1 MSEDVE
7 TYSTP
12 PTSPADGRADG
23 MAQLPSENVIRPSL
37 SRKNSR
43 LSLLSS
49 LTSLHTNIVWHHD
62 TVVEQQS
69 PTGAKAVARR
79 LSPVD
84 NPTTPVRHDFFVAPP
99 SIDSPGSISSSSLSC
114 SSSSSL
120 AMPIDHRNL
129 SAKSPCFVHSHL
141 DKGASLQDWLEVH
154 AKDNEV
160 PGSDVGVAKAL
171 QQYHRPP
178 HHVELPCPDGGSHAL
193 SENDDSDTYGG
204 SLTKQLAETAVGVR
218 EMSKQLGRA
227 RIRSNIQSV
236 LIVTKARDNRLIK
249 LTREL
254 ALYLM
259 LKHRQGSRGL
269 VVYVDHQL
277 RNSRRFDAEGI
288 QRDHPE
294 LFEPLPRR
302 RSSSSNSLSS
312 LSSSSTHQDDLN
324 THQEGQLRYWTS
336 DMCSNSPHLFDF
348 VITLGGDGT
357 VLFTSWLF
365 QRIVPPVL
373 PFALGSLGFLTNF
386 DFADYQTVV
395 DSAIDS
401 GIRVNLRMRFT
412 CTVYRAVFD
421 KGKCRKAVKKGE
433 TGEIMMK
440 DVNKGGWEALEG
452 GWSGGFTTSEG
463 GKCSKDKEI
472 MCFTTRPVE
481 TFEVLNDLVIDRGPS
496 PYVSLL
502 ELFGDEHHMTTV
514 QADGLCVATP
524 TGSTAYSLSAGG
536 SLVHPEIP
544 AILISPICPHT
555 LSFRPMLLPDSME
568 LRICVPYNSRSTA
581 WVSFDGRGRVELQQ
595 GDHIKITASKY
606 PFPTVCADKQSTDW
620 FHAISRT
627 LKWNERERQKSFVV
641 VEEAPSR
648 KSSIG
653 KTRSLERMKQED
665 MFDENLEDEEEDE
678 TTSDEE
684 DDKFD
689 IDDSS
694 PEASTSG
701 RTGTRIPNEL
711 NARDAAVGIAK
722 AREETGSQTDEDLLS
737 TPELAALALTQGRRL
752 KFSRSAKS
760 RSRSRSGLHSGVDT
774 PGRFAGPA
782 HRPPHI
788 NPHHIDHQ
796 FRTPSPAHS
805 NSSDD
810 SLSNMDVAQRGARD
824 DIHSREQYSSGRS
837 RIPKD
842 REFDDNLQTPTMPDT
857 HSGRRNSHRVDSR
870 DYDQHHPRA
879 FAVWG
884 NDETDSNA
892 SDSDA

>member
-1 MSEDVE
+1 M
-7 TYSTP
+7 T
-12 PTSPADGRADG
+12 
-23 MAQLPSENVIRPSL
+23 
-37 SRKNSR
+37 
-43 LSLLSS
+43 
-49 LTSLHTNIVWHHD
+49 
-62 TVVEQQS
+62 
-69 PTGAKAVARR
+69 RR

-84 NPTTPVRHDFFVAPP
+84 NPTTPVHHDFLVAPP
-99 SIDSPGSISSSSLSC
+99 SIESPSSSSLS
-114 SSSSSL
+114 SSPSSSL
-120 AMPIDHRNL
+120 SMPM

-141 DKGASLQDWLEVH
+141 DKGASLQDWLDVH

-160 PGSDVGVAKAL
+160 LGSDVGVAKAL
-171 QQYHRPP
+171 KQHHRPR
-178 HHVELPCPDGGSHAL
+178 HRVELPCPDGSSYAL
-193 SENDDSDTYGG
+193 SEDDDNDTYGG
-204 SLTKQLAETAVGVR
+204 NLTKQLAETAVGVR

-227 RIRSNIQSV
+227 RIRSNIQSI

-259 LKHRQGSRGL
+259 LKHCQGGRRL
-269 VVYVDHQL
+269 IVYVDHQL

-302 RSSSSNSLSS
+302 RSSSNSLSS
-312 LSSSSTHQDDLN
+312 LSSSSTHQDDFN

-336 DMCSNSPHLFDF
+336 DMCRNSPHLFDF

-386 DFADYQTVV
+386 DFADYQAVV
-395 DSAIDS
+395 DSAVDS

-421 KGKCRKAVKKGE
+421 KQKGRKAVKKGE

-463 GKCSKDKEI
+463 GKCSRDKEI

-481 TFEVLNDLVIDRGPS
+481 TFEVINDLVVDRGPS

-641 VEEAPSR
+641 VEEGPSR
-648 KSSIG
+648 KSSMG
-653 KTRSLERMKQED
+653 KTRTPEKIKQD
-665 MFDENLEDEEEDE
+665 VMFDETLEDEEEDE
-678 TTSDEE
+678 TTSDE

-689 IDDSS
+689 INDSS
-694 PEASTSG
+694 PEASASG
-701 RTGTRIPNEL
+701 RIGIQIPNEL
-711 NARDAAVGIAK
+711 NAKDAAFGITK
-722 AREETGSQTDEDLLS
+722 AREEMGSQTDEDLLS

-760 RSRSRSGLHSGVDT
+760 RSRSRSGLRSGVDT

-788 NPHHIDHQ
+788 NPHYIDHQ
-796 FRTPSPAHS
+796 LRTPSPALS

-824 DIHSREQYSSGRS
+824 DIHSREQYSSARS

-842 REFDDNLQTPTMPDT
+842 REFDDNLQTPTIADT
-857 HSGRRNSHRVDSR
+857 PSERRNNHRVDSR
-870 DYDQHHPRA
+870 DYDQHYPRA

-884 NDETDSNA
+884 NDESDSNA

>member
-1 MSEDVE
+1 
-7 TYSTP
+7 
-12 PTSPADGRADG
+12 
-23 MAQLPSENVIRPSL
+23 MAQLPTENVIRPSL
-37 SRKNSR
+37 SRRNSR
-43 LSLLSS
+43 PSLLSS
-49 LTSLHTNIVWHHD
+49 LSSLSSLHTNIIWHHD
-62 TVVEQQS
+62 VVVEQQS
-69 PTGAKAVARR
+69 PATVAKTLAR
-79 LSPVD
+79 LSPGCN
-84 NPTTPVRHDFFVAPP
+84 NPTTAVRRDFIVAPP
-99 SIDSPGSISSSSLSC
+99 SIESPRSNSSSSLSC
-114 SSSSSL
+114 SPSTTSPIS
-120 AMPIDHRNL
+120 MPIDHRNL

-154 AKDNEV
+154 AKENELI
-160 PGSDVGVAKAL
+160 GSDVGVARAL
-171 QQYHRPP
+171 QQRQHT
-178 HHVELPCPDGGSHAL
+178 VELPCPDGGSHTL
-193 SENDDSDTYGG
+193 SEDDESDSYGG
-204 SLTKQLAETAVGVR
+204 NLTKQLAETAVGVR

-259 LKHRQGSRGL
+259 LKPRQGGRGL
-269 VVYVDHQL
+269 IVYVDHQL
-277 RNSRRFDAEGI
+277 RNSRRFDATGI

-312 LSSSSTHQDDLN
+312 LSSSSTQQDDFN
-324 THQEGQLRYWTS
+324 GHQEGQLRYWTS
-336 DMCSNSPHLFDF
+336 DMCSHSPHLFDF

-386 DFADYQTVV
+386 DFADHQAVV

-452 GWSGGFTTSEG
+452 GWSGGFTSLEG

-481 TFEVLNDLVIDRGPS
+481 TFEVLNDLVVDRGPS

-514 QADGLCVATP
+514 QADGLCVSTP

-581 WVSFDGRGRVELQQ
+581 WASFDGRGRVELQQ

-641 VEEAPSR
+641 VEEGPSR
-648 KSSIG
+648 KSSTG
-653 KTRSLERMKQED
+653 KTRSPEQMKQD
-665 MFDENLEDEEEDE
+665 NMLDATLEDEEEDE

-694 PEASTSG
+694 PEASTRG
-701 RTGTRIPNEL
+701 GNTIHIPNEL
-711 NARDAAVGIAK
+711 KPREAAVGLAK
-722 AREETGSQTDEDLLS
+722 ARGEAGSQTDDDLLS
-737 TPELAALALTQGRRL
+737 TPELAAFALTQGRRL

-760 RSRSRSGLHSGVDT
+760 RSRSRSGLRSGVDT

-788 NPHHIDHQ
+788 SAHHIDHQ
-796 FRTPSPAHS
+796 LRTPSPALS

-810 SLSNMDVAQRGARD
+810 SLSNMDAAQRGARD
-824 DIHSREQYSSGRS
+824 DIYSREQYLSARS

-842 REFDDNLQTPTMPDT
+842 REFDDNLQTPTMSDT
-857 HSGRRNSHRVDSR
+857 LAGRRNHHRVDSR

-884 NDETDSNA
+884 NDESDSNA